1 MDVIWNMKDVLC
13 ICDDETLSEMFWDD
27 AKDGWVLL

>member
-1 MDVIWNMKDVLC
+1 MDVIWNMKDVLR
-13 ICDDETLSEMFWDD
+13 ICDDETLNEMFWDD